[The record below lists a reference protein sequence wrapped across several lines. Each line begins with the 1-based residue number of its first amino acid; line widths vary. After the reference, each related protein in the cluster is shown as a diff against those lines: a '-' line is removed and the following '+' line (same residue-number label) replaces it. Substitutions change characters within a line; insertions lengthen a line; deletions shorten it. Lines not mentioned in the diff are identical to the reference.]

1 MSGGMMW
8 YYSSKGWQICKPVV
22 MLIVHM
28 VVSQRILTEMQKLIM
43 DMYFN
48 DGHTYEFMVEFFTTI
63 FPEEKD
69 LVVAYLDDLYA
80 PKLLEYIELEF
91 DEE

>member
-1 MSGGMMW
+1 
-8 YYSSKGWQICKPVV
+8 

-28 VVSQRILTEMQKLIM
+28 VVSQRILTEMQKLVMQI
-43 DMYFN
+43 YFN
-48 DGHTYEFMVEFFTTI
+48 DGHTYEFMVEFFSAI

>member
-1 MSGGMMW
+1 
-8 YYSSKGWQICKPVV
+8 

-43 DMYFN
+43 DIYFH

-69 LVVAYLDDLYA
+69 LVVAYLNDLYT
-80 PKLLEYIELEF
+80 PKLLTCIELEF
-91 DEE
+91 DDE

>member
-1 MSGGMMW
+1 
-8 YYSSKGWQICKPVV
+8 

-43 DMYFN
+43 DIYFN

-69 LVVAYLDDLYA
+69 LVVAYLNDLYT
-80 PKLLEYIELEF
+80 PKLLTCIELEF
-91 DEE
+91 DDE